1 MKILDL
7 YEEANRI
14 LKSLP
19 NRFNFFGS
27 LALIT
32 ALISSISEHSV
43 IIQAIL
49 SIITAL
55 SSFVIMDYFDNN
67 EQKLSLIKVT
77 EPSITKTL
85 PSLIKYFL
93 TILVLTLLLSFLF
106 LFIIILVLISLSGIK
121 EINVETIISQP
132 TISIILLSLI
142 LLVALIIKI
151 SLIPFSLSIY
161 IIFDK
166 SKQGIKTPIR
176 QILTK
181 SRLLTKGFRFKILLV
196 DFVYFIISII
206 PTLVVSFARSDLLYF
221 IGVFLIQALLYPY
234 YLIVRI
240 VLYRKIKA
248 LKNQ

>member
-7 YEEANRI
+7 YEEANSI

-19 NRFNFFGS
+19 NRFHFFGS

-32 ALISSISEHSV
+32 ALISSISGHSV
-43 IIQAIL
+43 IIQGIL

-55 SSFVIMDYFDNN
+55 SSFVIMDYLNKKD
-67 EQKLSLIKVT
+67 EKLSLSKLT

-85 PSLIKYFL
+85 PSLVNYFL
-93 TILVLTLLLSFLF
+93 TILALTLLLSFLF
-106 LFIIILVLISLSGIK
+106 IFIIMLVLVRLSGIK
-121 EINVETIISQP
+121 EINADTIISQP
-132 TISIILLSLI
+132 TTSIILLSLI

-166 SKQGIKTPIR
+166 SKQNIKTPIR

-206 PTLVVSFARSDLLYF
+206 PTLVVGFARSDLLYF

-240 VLYRKIKA
+240 VLYQKIKA
-248 LKNQ
+248 LKS